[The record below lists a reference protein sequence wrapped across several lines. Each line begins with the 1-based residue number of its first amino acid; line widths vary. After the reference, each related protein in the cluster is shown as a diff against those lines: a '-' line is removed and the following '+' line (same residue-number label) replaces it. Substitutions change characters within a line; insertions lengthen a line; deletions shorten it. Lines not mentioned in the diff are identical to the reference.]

1 MIVLSS
7 SLAEREFREPDM
19 ELLVVVA
26 SAIGLRMRNL
36 ALAEEAA
43 ERARFERDVA
53 LARRLQVSF
62 LPAAMPQIA
71 GSRDPR
77 RQHPVSRCFG

>member
-1 MIVLSS
+1 
-7 SLAEREFREPDM
+7 M

-43 ERARFERDVA
+43 ERKRFERDVA
-53 LARRLQVSF
+53 LARRIQVNF
-62 LPAAMPQIA
+62 LPPETPQTR
-71 GSRDPR
+71 GVGDLR
-77 RQHPVSRCFG
+77 RQHSVPWGLRRLLPGRRASRTTAIWR